1 MIEIDLR
8 KQHALDAYPK
18 AIQQTNF
25 TGNLD
30 QAEGVF
36 VFFAFSKKQ
45 KKVFWTFHKELWEYC
60 KCVVQ

>member
-36 VFFAFSKKQ
+36 VFLAFSKKQ
-45 KKVFWTFHKELWEYC
+45 KKVFWTFHKEL
-60 KCVVQ
+60 